1 MAMGPRID
9 RLELL
14 NPTSVMAW
22 GVHGWEKHPT
32 WTKVWYEILVV
43 QRAADDSG
51 AVFAWVKD
59 DTSYTPP
66 DPRDWSS
73 IVPVIPDEDMKVT
86 QELRPGNA
94 AAFGVA
100 WATNGGDGT
109 RESLGW
115 SNYNLTIE
123 AGSAS

>member
-1 MAMGPRID
+1 MAMGPRIT
-9 RLELL
+9 RLEWID
-14 NPTSVMAW
+14 PTSVMVW
-22 GVHGWEKHPT
+22 GVHGWAEHPT

-66 DPRDWSS
+66 DPREWSS
-73 IVPVIPDEDMKVT
+73 IVPVIRDEDVKIP
-86 QELRPGNA
+86 QELCAGNA

-100 WATNGGDGT
+100 WATNGANGA
-109 RESLGW
+109 REQLGW